1 MKDARAFP
9 EETPHED
16 TPSNTPQPTPGSSA
30 GAYPCTGKHAHDNV
44 CAYAGHSPKTGDVFP
59 FALLS
64 AAVFGSIVGFGIFAY
79 KRRKSKMDESEH

>member
-1 MKDARAFP
+1 
-9 EETPHED
+9 
-16 TPSNTPQPTPGSSA
+16 
-30 GAYPCTGKHAHDNV
+30 
-44 CAYAGHSPKTGDVFP
+44 VFP